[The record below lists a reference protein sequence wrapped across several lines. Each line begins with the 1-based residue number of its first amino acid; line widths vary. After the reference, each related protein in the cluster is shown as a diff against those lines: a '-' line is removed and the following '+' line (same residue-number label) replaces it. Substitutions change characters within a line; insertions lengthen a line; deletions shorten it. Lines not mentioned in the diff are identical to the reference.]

1 MLFFTFFPFSPQQ
14 KNTMRFA
21 CAYSSAFRRLL
32 SASARPSTSSR
43 IRRRTF
49 SVSSSSSESS
59 KVNHEGAVKVSHI
72 LVDATEPGKALLS
85 EFQTLLDGEAETFEG
100 LATMHSKCPSSSRGG
115 NLGYITRG
123 QTVAEFERVAFSTPI
138 NEVAFATTPFGH
150 HLIKVLDAKESG
162 QAVPQM
168 QSIRVDEVKQYVD
181 SESFSEVNLIDC
193 REEHEFAIA
202 KVDGFKLYPLSRAE
216 KWQMTIEM
224 DVDPE
229 KKTIVMCHGGIR
241 SAKVCQMLLSLGFED
256 VHNVVGG
263 IDAYSS
269 IDKSVP
275 RY

>member
-1 MLFFTFFPFSPQQ
+1 MRILLRLKTPFGVRETVHILSH
-14 KNTMRFA
+14 
-21 CAYSSAFRRLL
+21 SA
-32 SASARPSTSSR
+32 A
-43 IRRRTF
+43 TF

-138 NEVAFATTPFGH
+138 NEVAFATTQFGH

>member
-1 MLFFTFFPFSPQQ
+1 M
-14 KNTMRFA
+14 
-21 CAYSSAFRRLL
+21 
-32 SASARPSTSSR
+32 
-43 IRRRTF
+43 
-49 SVSSSSSESS
+49 
-59 KVNHEGAVKVSHI
+59 KVSHI

-168 QSIRVDEVKQYVD
+168 QSIRVDEVKQYVE

-229 KKTIVMCHGGIR
+229 KKTIVMCHGWIR

-263 IDAYSS
+263 IDAYSL

>member
-1 MLFFTFFPFSPQQ
+1 MTF
-14 KNTMRFA
+14 A
-21 CAYSSAFRRLL
+21 AA
-32 SASARPSTSSR
+32 A
-43 IRRRTF
+43 
-49 SVSSSSSESS
+49 SSSSSA
-59 KVNHEGAVKVSHI
+59 VNHEGAVKVSHI
-72 LVDATEPGKALLS
+72 LVDASEPGKAMLS
-85 EFQTLLDGEAETFEG
+85 EFQTLLDGEADTFEG
-100 LATMHSKCPSSSRGG
+100 LARLHSKCPSGARGG
-115 NLGYITRG
+115 NLGYIQRG
-123 QTVAEFERVAFSTPI
+123 QTVPEFERVAFSTPI
-138 NEVAFATTPFGH
+138 NEIAFCTTQFCH
-150 HLIKVLDAKESG
+150 HLIKVLDVKESAN
-162 QAVPQM
+162 AVPQM
-168 QSIRVDEVKQYVD
+168 QSIRVDEVKEYVD
-181 SESFSEVNLIDC
+181 AKRFSDVNLIDC

-202 KVDGFKLYPLSRAE
+202 KVDGFKLYPLSQAE

>member
-1 MLFFTFFPFSPQQ
+1 MRARGRIFEHALNHLLTIARDVFS
-14 KNTMRFA
+14 
-21 CAYSSAFRRLL
+21 
-32 SASARPSTSSR
+32 
-43 IRRRTF
+43 
-49 SVSSSSSESS
+49 
-59 KVNHEGAVKVSHI
+59 
-72 LVDATEPGKALLS
+72 
-85 EFQTLLDGEAETFEG
+85 FQTT
-100 LATMHSKCPSSSRGG
+100 GG

-123 QTVAEFERVAFSTPI
+123 QTVPEFEQVAFSTPI
-138 NEVAFATTPFGH
+138 NEIAFCTTQFGH
-150 HLIKVLDAKESG
+150 HLIKVLDVKESG
-162 QAVPQM
+162 ATVPQM

-181 SESFSEVNLIDC
+181 AASKDVNLIDC
-193 REEHEFAIA
+193 REENEFAIA
-202 KVDGFKLYPLSRAE
+202 KVDGFLLYPLSQAE

-229 KKTIVMCHGGIR
+229 EKTIVMCKAGIR

>member
-1 MLFFTFFPFSPQQ
+1 
-14 KNTMRFA
+14 MRLA

-32 SASARPSTSSR
+32 SASSRPSTSSR

-49 SVSSSSSESS
+49 SVLSSSSES

-100 LATMHSKCPSSSRGG
+100 LATLHSKCPSSARGG

-123 QTVAEFERVAFSTPI
+123 QTVPEFERVAFSTPI
-138 NEVAFATTPFGH
+138 NGVAFATTQFGH

-162 QAVPQM
+162 AAVPQM

-181 SESFSEVNLIDC
+181 SKSFSEVNLIDC